1 MLHIE
6 YPLTKLGAQIVDG
19 GCAVEVGGERL
30 GLNALAEKLFGDAPL
45 EDRDAWRVLFNFIE
59 ERSEQNSLGR

>member
-30 GLNALAEKLFGDAPL
+30 GLEGLAEKLFGDAPL
-45 EDRDAWRVLFNFIE
+45 EDRDAWRTLFYWVE
-59 ERSEQNSLGR
+59 ENSSRRN

>member
-6 YPLTKLGAQIVDG
+6 YPLTKLGAQIVDDG
-19 GCAVEVGGERL
+19 SAVEVGGERL

-45 EDRDAWRVLFNFIE
+45 EDRDAWRVLFYWVE
-59 ERSEQNSLGR
+59 ENASRR

>member
-6 YPLTKLGAQIVDG
+6 YPLEKLNARPTADG
-19 GCAVEVGGERL
+19 TAVEIAGEVL

-45 EDRDAWRVLFNFIE
+45 EDRDAWRVLFYWVE
-59 ERSEQNSLGR
+59 ENSSRRN

>member
-19 GCAVEVGGERL
+19 GCAVEVGGELL
-30 GLNALAEKLFGDAPL
+30 GLERLAEKLFGDAPL
-45 EDRDAWRVLFNFIE
+45 EDRDAWRVLFYFIE
-59 ERSEQNSLGR
+59 ESSSRRN